1 MGNVRKD
8 WRGALVALDNPH
20 TSGQPLMVIVAW
32 EYETFQ
38 YALEYKQEGLEAVD
52 LVETEGA
59 RLRSQPDSH
68 P

>member
-1 MGNVRKD
+1 
-8 WRGALVALDNPH
+8 
-20 TSGQPLMVIVAW
+20 MVIVAW

-38 YALEYKQEGLEAVD
+38 YALEYKQEGLAAVD